1 MHGFDV
7 ALVGVGSGR
16 DAHVLAV
23 AEGFGE
29 VPLELTAVI
38 GLPDQIA
45 KRDTVAMQMLLDT
58 RGEDGAGCRTAFFS
72 EGPK

>member
-7 ALVGVGSGR
+7 ALIGVGRGR
-16 DAHVLAV
+16 DAYVLAV

-29 VPLELTAVI
+29 VPLELAAVI
-38 GLPDQIA
+38 GLSDQIA
-45 KRDTVAMQMLLDT
+45 KRDAVAIQMLLDAS
-58 RGEDGAGCRTAFFS
+58 GEDGAGCRTAFFS